1 MTHPSLG
8 VESVGH
14 GKLQDQL
21 AYAPR
26 LLRADRAAAYLGMG
40 TSTFL
45 RMVSER
51 VLPKPKHIRGVVVW
65 DRFALDA
72 YVDSIDDEE
81 ANTVERILRG
91 G

>member
-1 MTHPSLG
+1 
-8 VESVGH
+8 VGH
-14 GKLQDQL
+14 TKLQDAL
-21 AYAPR
+21 SYSPR

-45 RMVSER
+45 RMVSEG
-51 VLPKPKHIRGVVVW
+51 VLPKPKHIKGVVVW

-72 YVDSIDDEE
+72 YVDGIDDE

>member
-1 MTHPSLG
+1 MGST
-8 VESVGH
+8 
-14 GKLQDQL
+14 KLQDAL
-21 AYAPR
+21 SYPPR
-26 LLRADRAAAYLGMG
+26 LLRAPRAAAYLGMG

-45 RMVSER
+45 RMVDEG
-51 VLPKPKHIRGVVVW
+51 VLPKPKHIKGVTAW

-72 YVDSIDDEE
+72 YVDSIDDD

>member
-1 MTHPSLG
+1 M
-8 VESVGH
+8 GH
-14 GKLQDQL
+14 AKLQDTL

-26 LLRADRAAAYLGMG
+26 LMRADRAAAYLGMG

-45 RMVSER
+45 RMVSEG
-51 VLPKPKHIRGVVVW
+51 VLPKPKHIRGVVAW
-65 DRFALDA
+65 DRLTLDA
-72 YVDSIDDEE
+72 YVDGIGDDE

>member
-1 MTHPSLG
+1 MG
-8 VESVGH
+8 R
-14 GKLQDQL
+14 LQDSF
-21 AYAPR
+21 AYPPR
-26 LLRADRAAAYLGMG
+26 LLRADRAAAYLGLG

-45 RMVSER
+45 RLVSEG
-51 VLPKPKHIRGVVVW
+51 VLPKPKHIKGVVAW

-72 YVDSIDDEE
+72 YVDGIDDE

>member
-1 MTHPSLG
+1 M
-8 VESVGH
+8 GH
-14 GKLQDQL
+14 AKLQDTL

-45 RMVSER
+45 RMVDLG
-51 VLPKPKHIRGVVVW
+51 VLPKPKRIRGVVAW

-72 YVDSIDDEE
+72 YVDGIGDEE
-81 ANTVERILRG
+81 ANTVERILG
-91 G
+91 GG

>member
-1 MTHPSLG
+1 M
-8 VESVGH
+8 GH
-14 GKLQDQL
+14 AKLQDTL

-45 RMVSER
+45 RMVSEG

-72 YVDSIDDEE
+72 YVDDIADEGV
-81 ANTVERILRG
+81 NTVERYLKG